1 MFISRT
7 NILSV
12 IDKEHLDYTKKTTDI
27 KVSAHDFWNN
37 HVCLMPNNLEVF
49 GSKKTKE
56 PKQDS
61 QSRLKSLGTLYGIHV
76 MTI

>member
-12 IDKEHLDYTKKTTDI
+12 IDKEHLDYTNKNTDI
-27 KVSAHDFWNN
+27 KVSVHDFWNN
-37 HVCLMPNNLEVF
+37 HVRLMPNNLKVF

-56 PKQDS
+56 PKQ
-61 QSRLKSLGTLYGIHV
+61 G
-76 MTI
+76 

>member
-12 IDKEHLDYTKKTTDI
+12 IDKEHLDYTNKNTDI
-27 KVSAHDFWNN
+27 KVSVHDFWNN
-37 HVCLMPNNLEVF
+37 HVRLMPNNLEVF

-56 PKQDS
+56 SKQDS
-61 QSRLKSLGTLYGIHV
+61 QSRLKSLGALYGIHV